1 MAADLPTD
9 GVPSDAASASGG
21 FSILKLIGALAV
33 AGIIVWFILA
43 NTQNARVTLWLG
55 QVNMPLWI
63 ALLMI
68 FLVGWGFGILFR
80 WVRKRRK
87 S

>member
-1 MAADLPTD
+1 
-9 GVPSDAASASGG
+9 
-21 FSILKLIGALAV
+21 
-33 AGIIVWFILA
+33 
-43 NTQNARVTLWLG
+43 
-55 QVNMPLWI
+55 MPLWI